1 MKVRAFHLAAF
12 GQTDGIALTSHLPL
26 HGQLALATIKGSEY
40 PHLISYHQGVAHS
53 MILKISSK
61 TGEYS
66 FQAPGVPI
74 EADSICGLPLIHC
87 LYEVWTRYPIAAAV
101 EHHRQYCSKRGAQ
114 IHFTVS
120 RDHGYFV
127 QQLKNDIGDFIRKS
141 QKPASDRLLSIG
153 ITASSSWDLGDLSQ
167 FKFGDWI
174 VGLFCLIPVQ
184 IAITQ
189 NGQLISLKDG
199 IRTGDFQDEI
209 AGIDVESIANR

>member
-1 MKVRAFHLAAF
+1 MQVRVFHLASF
-12 GQTDGIALTSHLPL
+12 GQTDGIALTNHLPL
-26 HGQLALATIKGSEY
+26 RGQLALATIKGSEY
-40 PHLISYHQGVAHS
+40 PHLISYHQGKAHS
-53 MILKISSK
+53 MLLKISSK

-66 FQAPGVPI
+66 FQAPEVPF
-74 EADSICGLPLIHC
+74 EADSIGHSPLIHC

-101 EHHRQYCSKRGAQ
+101 EHHRQYCSKKGAQ

-120 RDHGYFV
+120 QHHGYFV
-127 QQLKNDIGDFIRKS
+127 QHLKNDISDFIRKS
-141 QKPASDRLLSIG
+141 QKPASDRLLSVSV
-153 ITASSSWDLGDLSQ
+153 TASSSWDLEDLSE
-167 FKFGDWI
+167 FKFGDWL

-209 AGIDVESIANR
+209 AGVDVESIANR